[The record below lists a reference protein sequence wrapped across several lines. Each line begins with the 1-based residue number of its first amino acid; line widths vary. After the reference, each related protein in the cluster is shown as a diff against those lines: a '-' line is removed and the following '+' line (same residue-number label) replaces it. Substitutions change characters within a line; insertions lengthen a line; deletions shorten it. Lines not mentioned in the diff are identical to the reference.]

1 MSFKRDQWV
10 TCQDDVLADLTF
22 GKSYFALD
30 VREDSVQVLNDK
42 YEPVWYYNNRFTNV
56 TAPRVESGPA
66 VRDFQVIENEQVYC
80 FDVDDTL
87 VYRDDLELQAHD
99 DINRVAVRDPYSGVT
114 FFLRPH
120 KRHISLLY
128 QMFGRGR
135 YVIVWSQ
142 SGVLWAKAVVEA
154 LALEAYV
161 HMVIT
166 KPHGIVDDLP
176 PQVWLSNRIY
186 IEESK

>member
-10 TCQDDVLADLTF
+10 TCQDDLLADLTF
-22 GKSYFALD
+22 GKSYVVVDA
-30 VREDSVQVLNDK
+30 REDSIQVLNDT
-42 YEPVWYYNNRFTNV
+42 YEHVWYYNSRFTNV
-56 TAPRVESGPA
+56 TTPSGESVPA
-66 VRDFQVIENEQVYC
+66 AQDFQVIENEQVYC

-87 VYRDDLELQAHD
+87 VYRDDLELTAVD
-99 DINRVAVRDPYSGVT
+99 DGERLAVRDPYSGVT
-114 FFLRPH
+114 VFLRPH
-120 KRHISLLY
+120 KRHVNLLA
-128 QMFGRGR
+128 QMHGRGR
-135 YVIVWSQ
+135 FIIVWSQ

-161 HMVIT
+161 HMVVT

-186 IEESK
+186 IEEGK